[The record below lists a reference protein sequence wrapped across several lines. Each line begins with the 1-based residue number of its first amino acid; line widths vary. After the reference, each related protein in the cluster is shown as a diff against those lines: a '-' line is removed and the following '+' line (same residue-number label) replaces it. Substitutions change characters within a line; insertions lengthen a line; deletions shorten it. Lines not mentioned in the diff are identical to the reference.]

1 MTEMQIAQPEMATE
15 AEAAPA
21 QRGANI
27 VTVFAALILTALAL
41 IFGLGL
47 RHQQQTQ
54 PTEGLAP
61 LFTLQT
67 LDGQEIALESL
78 RGKVVVIN
86 FWASWCGPC
95 RDEAAELEAVWQ
107 QYKDKDVVFLGI
119 AYTDTERNAQAYLK
133 EFGITYPNGLD
144 YKTKISAQY
153 RITGVPE
160 TFIVDRTG
168 HISEFVMVPLKR
180 AQLSAMIERALAKGM

>member
-1 MTEMQIAQPEMATE
+1 MTELPMTHDVLTE
-15 AEAAPA
+15 RAPA
-21 QRGANI
+21 KRSVNFI
-27 VTVFAALILTALAL
+27 TVLAALILASMAL

-54 PTEGLAP
+54 PTEGMAP

-67 LDGQEIALESL
+67 LDGQEIALEAL
-78 RGKVVVIN
+78 RGQVVVIN

-95 RDEAAELEAVWQ
+95 RDEAAELEAAWQ
-107 QYKDKDVVFLGI
+107 QYKDKDVIFLGI

-160 TFIVDRTG
+160 TFIVDRQG
-168 HISEFVMVPLKR
+168 HISEFVMTPLR
-180 AQLSAMIERALAKGM
+180 REQLSTMIERALAKGTQP

>member
-1 MTEMQIAQPEMATE
+1 MTELPMTHDMPNES
-15 AEAAPA
+15 APA
-21 QRGANI
+21 KRGVNF
-27 VTVFAALILTALAL
+27 VTVLAALILASMAL

-47 RHQQQTQ
+47 RYQQQTQ
-54 PTEGLAP
+54 PTEGMAP

-67 LDGQEIALESL
+67 LDGEEIALESL

-95 RDEAAELEAVWQ
+95 RDEAAELEAAWR
-107 QYKDKDVVFLGI
+107 QYKDKGVVFLGI

-133 EFGITYPNGLD
+133 EFGVTYPNGLD

-160 TFIVDRTG
+160 TFIVDRQG
-168 HISEFVMVPLKR
+168 HISEFVMTPLR
-180 AQLSAMIERALAKGM
+180 REQLSTMIERALAKGTQP

>member
-1 MTEMQIAQPEMATE
+1 MTELPMTHDMPNES
-15 AEAAPA
+15 APA
-21 QRGANI
+21 KRGVNF
-27 VTVFAALILTALAL
+27 VTVLAALILASMAL

-47 RHQQQTQ
+47 RHHQQTQ
-54 PTEGLAP
+54 PTEGMAP

-67 LDGQEIALESL
+67 LDGQEIALEAL

-95 RDEAAELEAVWQ
+95 RDEAAELEAAWQ
-107 QYKDKDVVFLGI
+107 QYKDKDVIFLGI

-160 TFIVDRTG
+160 TFIVDRQG
-168 HISEFVMVPLKR
+168 HISEFVMTPLR
-180 AQLSAMIERALAKGM
+180 REQLSAMIERALAKGTQP